1 MVWKQHSWPAWR
13 ALGLSFPCRQL
24 PRAEY
29 TQAREAQMLQVN
41 CHVQLLI
48 AHPSIASNGL
58 IFVPQHGKSSA
69 PGKVGS
75 AIFNQRRT
83 HTSPMLFRISQG
95 CCACSQ
101 EAERRSYERFAG
113 TLVGPAALGAVADRA
128 SVGAALACNAALLAA
143 VAVLFWL
150 TARDRGPDGRPP
162 AARGER

>member
-101 EAERRSYERFAG
+101 EAERRSYERFGTAIRRYPGGPRGPGRCGGQGIGGRGAG
-113 TLVGPAALGAVADRA
+113 LQR
-128 SVGAALACNAALLAA
+128 GAAGGGGRLVLAH
-143 VAVLFWL
+143 
-150 TARDRGPDGRPP
+150 GPRPWP
-162 AARGER
+162 